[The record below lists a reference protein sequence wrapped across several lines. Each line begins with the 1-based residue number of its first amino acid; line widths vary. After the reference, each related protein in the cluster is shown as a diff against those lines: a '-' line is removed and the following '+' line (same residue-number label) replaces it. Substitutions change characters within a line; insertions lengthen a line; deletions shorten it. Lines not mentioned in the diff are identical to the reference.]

1 MKNEDVKTINEEL
14 YFSARGVLKLI
25 LITVIFPDI
34 NEIKAYH
41 NCKQK
46 INIIAELLAGRRY
59 GKTKKDILKEISSI
73 KTNKQL
79 EDFVEKIY
87 EKYIYQEDIMN
98 LLKAV

>member
-1 MKNEDVKTINEEL
+1 MKTINGEVR
-14 YFSARGVLKLI
+14 FSLRGVLKII
-25 LITVIFPDI
+25 LITAIFPDI

-79 EDFVEKIY
+79 EDFVGKIY
-87 EKYIYQEDIMN
+87 KKYIYQEDIMN
-98 LLKAV
+98 LLRSVWYE